1 MFPSISSTIPSEF
14 FTTIS
19 FNWVLKVSSDSSN
32 SLENSLNS
40 SDSWIRSKYVGVSV
54 AVAGALL
61 PESAVSS
68 FSNNG
73 TVLGII
79 SIIPLCFYSLI
90 NTIIYTNNWLVFA
103 VKFALMI
110 ILSAFFGNL
119 SIKKRKKI
127 RVK

>member
-1 MFPSISSTIPSEF
+1 MSK
-14 FTTIS
+14 
-19 FNWVLKVSSDSSN
+19 KVKMIGSKSVF
-32 SLENSLNS
+32 
-40 SDSWIRSKYVGVSV
+40 IKYVIKII
-54 AVAGALL
+54 LF
-61 PESAVSS
+61 SA